1 MSQSDSLTINLA
13 LKVEANENQAFV
25 CQIDSNASDLPLSSV
40 AEGQTPEHAIA
51 IALEQLAEQY
61 RNMAE
66 SNELI
71 SKEGQKTR
79 YHVIL
84 HYERVVIEDSKFDAL
99 HNILMGNVVVEN
111 AKRWAI
117 EIDSS
122 VQPINDDWDEDDLD
136 DE

>member
-1 MSQSDSLTINLA
+1 MNQSDSLTINLT
-13 LKVEANENQAFV
+13 LKVEANEKQTFV
-25 CQIDSNASDLPLSSV
+25 CQIDSNSSDAALSTV
-40 AEGQTPEHAIA
+40 GEGQTPEHAIA
-51 IALEQLAEQY
+51 IALERLAEQY

-66 SNELI
+66 LNELT
-71 SKEGQKTR
+71 SEAGQKKR

-84 HYERVVIEDSKFDAL
+84 HYERMVTEDSKFDAL
-99 HNILMGNVVVEN
+99 HNILIGNVVVEN

>member
-13 LKVEANENQAFV
+13 LKVEGNENQAFV
-25 CQIDSNASDLPLSSV
+25 CQIDSNASDIPLSSV
-40 AEGQTPEHAIA
+40 SEGQTPEHAIA
-51 IALEQLAEQY
+51 IALEQLADHY
-61 RNMAE
+61 RNIAE
-66 SNELI
+66 PNELT
-71 SKEGQKTR
+71 SEARQKKR

-84 HYERVVIEDSKFDAL
+84 HYERVMTEDSKFEAL
-99 HNILMGNVVVEN
+99 HNILMGNTVVEN

-122 VQPINDDWDEDDLD
+122 VQPIEDDWDEDDPD